1 MRPLQRRGDGS
12 NGRLH
17 SGSRHMVSAG
27 HSAAATAGFLIL
39 EAGGNAV
46 DAGVAAGLVLGVVQ
60 SDIVN
65 IAGVAPIMVRSGS
78 THEVV
83 TIDGLGTW
91 PGRASAAYFREFHD
105 GAIPAGLLR
114 TVIPAAP
121 AAWIEALKRFG
132 TMSFGEVAASA
143 IRIARDGFLV
153 HPTMAD
159 FVAKT
164 AADYRRFPQNA
175 ALYLP
180 GGHPLAV
187 GSLLVQT
194 ELAATLAHM
203 ADEER
208 AAAMRGRD
216 AGLTA
221 ARDAFYKGD
230 IASCIASY
238 HRDNGGWLTRA
249 DLAGFEVNLEPPIV
263 TNWRGA
269 TIYNAGP
276 WCQGPVLAQILTV
289 LGDADLAGM
298 GHNSPDYIHLLTEA
312 MKLAFADREALYGD
326 PRFVDV
332 PLDRLLSP
340 AYGAAQRRRIAMG
353 RAISGMPATGAFP
366 IEPPPSADTS
376 YVAVVDR
383 WGNAF
388 SATPS
393 DTSNDTPL
401 IPGTGLCPSS
411 RGSQSFT
418 IPGHPSEVAPGKRPR
433 LTPNPAMAV
442 FEDGTVMPFGSPGGD
457 VQTQSMLQVLLNLM
471 IFDHDLVSAIE
482 APRFATY
489 SFPSSFEPHEMFPDR
504 LMLEG
509 RIPKATLADL
519 RSRGHDASAWPD
531 FTFQCGGVCAVLHHE
546 SSGLKIAAADPRRNS
561 GTAGW

>member
-1 MRPLQRRGDGS
+1 
-12 NGRLH
+12 
-17 SGSRHMVSAG
+17 MVSAG
-27 HSAAATAGFLIL
+27 HSGAATAGLLVL

-65 IAGVAPIMVRSGS
+65 IAGVAPIMVRSGA

-91 PGRASAAYFREFHD
+91 PAKASAAYFREVHG
-105 GAIPAGLLR
+105 GAIPVGLLR

-143 IRIARDGFLV
+143 IGIAREGFLV
-153 HPTMAD
+153 NPTMAD

-164 AADYRRFPQNA
+164 AADYQRFPQNA

-180 GGHPLAV
+180 GGLPLHV
-187 GSLLVQT
+187 GSLLVQP

-208 AAAMRGRD
+208 QAATRGRE
-216 AGLTA
+216 AGLMA

-230 IASCIASY
+230 IASCISSY
-238 HRDNGGWLTRA
+238 HSDNGGWLTQA
-249 DLAGFEVNLEPPIV
+249 DLAGFEVNLESPVV

-289 LGDADLAGM
+289 LGDADLKGI
-298 GHNSPDYIHLLTEA
+298 GHNSADYIHLLTEA
-312 MKLAFADREALYGD
+312 MKLAFADREAFYGD
-326 PRFVDV
+326 PRFVSV
-332 PLDRLLSP
+332 PLDKLLSP
-340 AYGAAQRRRIAMG
+340 AYGAVQRARIDM
-353 RAISGMPATGAFP
+353 RQAIAGMPAAGRFP
-366 IEPPPSADTS
+366 AEPPPSADTS

-418 IPGHPSEVAPGKRPR
+418 IPGHPSEIAPGKRPR

-509 RIPKATLADL
+509 RIPQATVADL
-519 RSRGHDASAWPD
+519 RSRGHDANAWPD
-531 FTFQCGGVCAVLHHE
+531 FTFQCGGVCAVLHNE

>member
-1 MRPLQRRGDGS
+1 
-12 NGRLH
+12 
-17 SGSRHMVSAG
+17 
-27 HSAAATAGFLIL
+27 
-39 EAGGNAV
+39 
-46 DAGVAAGLVLGVVQ
+46 
-60 SDIVN
+60 
-65 IAGVAPIMVRSGS
+65 
-78 THEVV
+78 
-83 TIDGLGTW
+83 
-91 PGRASAAYFREFHD
+91 
-105 GAIPAGLLR
+105 
-114 TVIPAAP
+114 
-121 AAWIEALKRFG
+121 
-132 TMSFGEVAASA
+132 
-143 IRIARDGFLV
+143 
-153 HPTMAD
+153 
-159 FVAKT
+159 
-164 AADYRRFPQNA
+164 
-175 ALYLP
+175 
-180 GGHPLAV
+180 
-187 GSLLVQT
+187 
-194 ELAATLAHM
+194 
-203 ADEER
+203 
-208 AAAMRGRD
+208 
-216 AGLTA
+216 
-221 ARDAFYKGD
+221 
-230 IASCIASY
+230 
-238 HRDNGGWLTRA
+238 
-249 DLAGFEVNLEPPIV
+249 
-263 TNWRGA
+263 
-269 TIYNAGP
+269 
-276 WCQGPVLAQILTV
+276 
-289 LGDADLAGM
+289 
-298 GHNSPDYIHLLTEA
+298 
-312 MKLAFADREALYGD
+312 
-326 PRFVDV
+326 
-332 PLDRLLSP
+332 
-340 AYGAAQRRRIAMG
+340 MG
-353 RAISGMPATGAFP
+353 RAISGMPATGAVP

-509 RIPKATLADL
+509 RIPQATVADL